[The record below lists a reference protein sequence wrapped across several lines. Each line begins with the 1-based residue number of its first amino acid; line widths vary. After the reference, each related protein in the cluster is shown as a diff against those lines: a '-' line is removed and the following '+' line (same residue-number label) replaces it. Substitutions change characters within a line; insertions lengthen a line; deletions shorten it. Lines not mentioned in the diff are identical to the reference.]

1 MGYIVR
7 LDHSLH
13 SASIACASLL
23 MTTDG
28 LQQACYRYLV
38 SSDDVALFRAVNDCS
53 HIPSSANHAVAG
65 LAVSKWE
72 AAMKLLN
79 KVAFV
84 TGAGQ
89 GIGQA
94 IVQQFA
100 EQGAVVVA
108 ADINLAAAQKTV
120 AGLGDKAMAV
130 SCNVADSDS
139 VATAM
144 AAVVARFGQLDI
156 LVNNAGIGS
165 IDAFAQTPDENWQR
179 VIGVNLTG
187 TFFCSREAVK
197 LMLEKAT
204 PGVVINISS
213 TAAMTGEG
221 PSHYCAAKAGVMG
234 LTRSMAR
241 ELASQGIRV
250 NTIVPGPTNTP
261 MMADI
266 PEDWMQ
272 AMLKA
277 IPLGRMGETDEIA
290 RVAAFL
296 ASDDASFITGQ
307 NLAVNG
313 GMAFI

>member
-1 MGYIVR
+1 
-7 LDHSLH
+7 
-13 SASIACASLL
+13 
-23 MTTDG
+23 
-28 LQQACYRYLV
+28 
-38 SSDDVALFRAVNDCS
+38 
-53 HIPSSANHAVAG
+53 
-65 LAVSKWE
+65 
-72 AAMKLLN
+72 MKLIN

-89 GIGQA
+89 GMGRA
-94 IVQQFA
+94 IVRHFA
-100 EQGAVVVA
+100 EQGAHVVA
-108 ADINLAAAQKTV
+108 ADINLEAARQTIE
-120 AGLGDKAMAV
+120 GLGDNAMAV
-130 SCNVADSDS
+130 DCNVADSDS

-144 AAVVARFGQLDI
+144 AAVYARFGRFDV

-165 IDAFAQTPDENWQR
+165 IDAFAQTPDEHWQR

-187 TFFCSREAVK
+187 PFFCSREAVK
-197 LMLEKAT
+197 LMLAAAT
-204 PGVVINISS
+204 PGVIINISS
-213 TAAMTGEG
+213 TAAVTGEG

-241 ELASQGIRV
+241 ELASNGIRV

-272 AMLKA
+272 SMLKA

>member
-1 MGYIVR
+1 
-7 LDHSLH
+7 
-13 SASIACASLL
+13 
-23 MTTDG
+23 
-28 LQQACYRYLV
+28 
-38 SSDDVALFRAVNDCS
+38 
-53 HIPSSANHAVAG
+53 
-65 LAVSKWE
+65 
-72 AAMKLLN
+72 MKLLN

-89 GIGQA
+89 GMGRA
-94 IVQQFA
+94 IVRHFA
-100 EQGAVVVA
+100 EQGAKVVA
-108 ADINLAAAQKTV
+108 ADINLDAARQSIE
-120 AGLGDKAMAV
+120 GLGEKALAV

-144 AAVVARFGQLDI
+144 AAVHAHFGSLDV

-165 IDAFAQTPDENWQR
+165 IDAFAQTPDEHWQR

-187 TFFCSREAVK
+187 PFFCSREAVK
-197 LMLEKAT
+197 LMLAAAT
-204 PGVVINISS
+204 PGVIINISS
-213 TAAMTGEG
+213 TAALTGEG

-241 ELASQGIRV
+241 ELAGNGIRV

-261 MMADI
+261 MRADI
-266 PEDWMQ
+266 PDDWMQ
-272 AMLKA
+272 SMLKA

-296 ASDDASFITGQ
+296 ASDDAAFITGQ

>member
-1 MGYIVR
+1 
-7 LDHSLH
+7 
-13 SASIACASLL
+13 
-23 MTTDG
+23 
-28 LQQACYRYLV
+28 
-38 SSDDVALFRAVNDCS
+38 
-53 HIPSSANHAVAG
+53 
-65 LAVSKWE
+65 
-72 AAMKLLN
+72 MKLIN

-89 GIGQA
+89 GMGRA
-94 IVQQFA
+94 IVRHFA
-100 EQGAVVVA
+100 EQGAQVVA
-108 ADINLAAAQKTV
+108 ADINLEAARQTIE
-120 AGLGDKAMAV
+120 GLGDNAMAV
-130 SCNVADSDS
+130 ACNVADRDS

-144 AAVVARFGQLDI
+144 AAVYARFGRFDV

-165 IDAFAQTPDENWQR
+165 IDAFADTPDEHWQR

-187 TFFCSREAVK
+187 PFFCSREAVK
-197 LMLEKAT
+197 LMLKAAT

-213 TAAMTGEG
+213 TAAITGEG

-241 ELASQGIRV
+241 ELAGQGIRV

-266 PEDWMQ
+266 PDDWMHS
-272 AMLKA
+272 MLKA
-277 IPLGRMGETDEIA
+277 IPLGRMGETEEIA

>member
-1 MGYIVR
+1 MR
-7 LDHSLH
+7 L
-13 SASIACASLL
+13 
-23 MTTDG
+23 
-28 LQQACYRYLV
+28 Q
-38 SSDDVALFRAVNDCS
+38 
-53 HIPSSANHAVAG
+53 
-65 LAVSKWE
+65 
-72 AAMKLLN
+72 N

-89 GIGQA
+89 GMGRA
-94 IVQQFA
+94 IVRHFA
-100 EQGAVVVA
+100 EQGARVVA
-108 ADINLAAAQKTV
+108 ADINLEAARQTIE
-120 AGLGDKAMAV
+120 GLGDNALAV

-144 AAVVARFGQLDI
+144 AAVEARFGRFDV

-165 IDAFAQTPDENWQR
+165 IDAFAQTPDEHWLK
-179 VIGVNLTG
+179 VISVNLTG
-187 TFFCSREAVK
+187 PFFCSREAVK
-197 LMLEKAT
+197 LMLKAQT
-204 PGVVINISS
+204 PGVIINISS
-213 TAAMTGEG
+213 TAAITGEG

-241 ELASQGIRV
+241 ELAANGIRV
-250 NTIVPGPTNTP
+250 NTLVPGPTNTP
-261 MMADI
+261 MMVDI
-266 PEDWMQ
+266 PDEWMES
-272 AMLKA
+272 MLKS

>member
-1 MGYIVR
+1 
-7 LDHSLH
+7 
-13 SASIACASLL
+13 
-23 MTTDG
+23 
-28 LQQACYRYLV
+28 
-38 SSDDVALFRAVNDCS
+38 
-53 HIPSSANHAVAG
+53 
-65 LAVSKWE
+65 
-72 AAMKLLN
+72 MKLIN

-89 GIGQA
+89 GMGRA
-94 IVQQFA
+94 IVRHFA
-100 EQGAVVVA
+100 EQGAHVVA
-108 ADINLAAAQKTV
+108 ADINLEAARQTIE
-120 AGLGDKAMAV
+120 GLGDNAMAV
-130 SCNVADSDS
+130 GCNVADSDS

-144 AAVVARFGQLDI
+144 AAVYARFGRFDV

-165 IDAFAQTPDENWQR
+165 IDAFADTPDEHWQR

-187 TFFCSREAVK
+187 PFFCSREAVK
-197 LMLEKAT
+197 LMLKAAT

-213 TAAMTGEG
+213 TAAITGEG

-241 ELASQGIRV
+241 ELAGQGIRV

-266 PEDWMQ
+266 PDDWMHS
-272 AMLKA
+272 MLKA
-277 IPLGRMGETDEIA
+277 IPLGRMGETEEIA

>member
-1 MGYIVR
+1 
-7 LDHSLH
+7 
-13 SASIACASLL
+13 
-23 MTTDG
+23 
-28 LQQACYRYLV
+28 
-38 SSDDVALFRAVNDCS
+38 
-53 HIPSSANHAVAG
+53 
-65 LAVSKWE
+65 
-72 AAMKLLN
+72 MKLLN

-89 GIGQA
+89 GMGRA
-94 IVQQFA
+94 IVRHFA
-100 EQGAVVVA
+100 EQGARVVA
-108 ADINLAAAQKTV
+108 ADINLDAARQSIE
-120 AGLGDKAMAV
+120 GLGEKALAV

-144 AAVVARFGQLDI
+144 AAVHAHFGSLDV

-165 IDAFAQTPDENWQR
+165 IDAFAQTPDEHWQR

-187 TFFCSREAVK
+187 PFFCSREAVK
-197 LMLEKAT
+197 LMLAAAT
-204 PGVVINISS
+204 PGVIINISS
-213 TAAMTGEG
+213 TAALTGEG

-241 ELASQGIRV
+241 ELAGNGIRV

-266 PEDWMQ
+266 PDDWMQ
-272 AMLKA
+272 SMLKA

-296 ASDDASFITGQ
+296 ASDDAAFITGQ

>member
-1 MGYIVR
+1 
-7 LDHSLH
+7 
-13 SASIACASLL
+13 
-23 MTTDG
+23 
-28 LQQACYRYLV
+28 
-38 SSDDVALFRAVNDCS
+38 
-53 HIPSSANHAVAG
+53 
-65 LAVSKWE
+65 
-72 AAMKLLN
+72 MKLLN

-89 GIGQA
+89 GMGRA
-94 IVQQFA
+94 IVRHFA
-100 EQGAVVVA
+100 EQGAKVVA
-108 ADINLAAAQKTV
+108 ADINLDAARQSIE
-120 AGLGDKAMAV
+120 GLGEKALAV

-144 AAVVARFGQLDI
+144 AAVHAHFGSLDV

-165 IDAFAQTPDENWQR
+165 IDAFAQTPDEHWQR

-187 TFFCSREAVK
+187 PFLCSREAVK
-197 LMLEKAT
+197 LMLAAAT
-204 PGVVINISS
+204 PGVIINISS
-213 TAAMTGEG
+213 TAALTGEG

-241 ELASQGIRV
+241 ELAGNGIRV

-266 PEDWMQ
+266 PDDWMQ
-272 AMLKA
+272 SMLKA

-296 ASDDASFITGQ
+296 ASDDAAFITGQ